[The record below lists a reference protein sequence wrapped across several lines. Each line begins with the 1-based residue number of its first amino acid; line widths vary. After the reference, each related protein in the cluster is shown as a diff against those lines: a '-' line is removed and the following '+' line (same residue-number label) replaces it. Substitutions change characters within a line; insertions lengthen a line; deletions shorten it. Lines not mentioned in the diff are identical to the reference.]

1 MKLPERKSE
10 QGIYLLIAV
19 AALVVIY
26 VVAFIVSNARRV
38 EVSFV
43 AFDAKAPLIVL
54 MLACVLLGLV
64 IGLLVARIAER
75 RRSAARQSSGSS
87 GTENGP
93 ADAS

>member
-1 MKLPERKSE
+1 VKLPERKSE

-43 AFDAKAPLIVL
+43 AFDARAPLIVL
-54 MLACVLLGLV
+54 MLVCVLLGLAA
-64 IGLLVARIAER
+64 GLLLARIAER
-75 RRSAARQSSGSS
+75 RRDGRRQSSGV
-87 GTENGP
+87 ENGP

>member
-1 MKLPERKSE
+1 VKLPERKSE

-26 VVAFIVSNARRV
+26 VVAFIVTNATRV

-43 AFDAKAPLIVL
+43 AFDARAPLIVL
-54 MLACVLLGLV
+54 MVVCVLLGVV
-64 IGLLVARIAER
+64 IGIVAARIVER
-75 RRSAARQSSGSS
+75 RRDDGVQSSG
-87 GTENGP
+87 TPNGP

>member
-1 MKLPERKSE
+1 VKLPERKSE

-54 MLACVLLGLV
+54 MLACVLLGLA

-75 RRSAARQSSGSS
+75 RRREERQSS

-93 ADAS
+93 TDAS

>member
-1 MKLPERKSE
+1 VKLPERKSE

-38 EVSFV
+38 EVSFL

-54 MLACVLLGLV
+54 MLACVLLGLA
-64 IGLLVARIAER
+64 IGLLLARIAER
-75 RRSAARQSSGSS
+75 RRAERRQST

>member
-26 VVAFIVSNARRV
+26 VVAFIVTNSKRV
-38 EVSFV
+38 DVSFV
-43 AFDAKAPLIVL
+43 AFDARAPLIVL
-54 MLACVLLGLV
+54 MLMCVLLGVLLGLV
-64 IGLLVARIAER
+64 GARIAAR
-75 RRSAARQSSGSS
+75 RRTDDQST
-87 GTENGP
+87 GTGNGP

>member
-26 VVAFIVSNARRV
+26 VVAFIVTNATRV

-43 AFDAKAPLIVL
+43 AFDTRAPLIVL
-54 MLACVLLGLV
+54 MVVCVLLGVV
-64 IGLLVARIAER
+64 IGIAAARIAER
-75 RRSAARQSSGSS
+75 RRDHRVQSSG
-87 GTENGP
+87 TPNGP

>member
-1 MKLPERKSE
+1 VKLPERKSE

-54 MLACVLLGLV
+54 MLACVLLGLA
-64 IGLLVARIAER
+64 IGLLVARIAR
-75 RRSAARQSSGSS
+75 RREQGQSS
-87 GTENGP
+87 GTENDP
-93 ADAS
+93 TDAS

>member
-1 MKLPERKSE
+1 VKLPERKSE

-38 EVSFV
+38 EVSFL

-54 MLACVLLGLV
+54 MLACVLLGLA
-64 IGLLVARIAER
+64 IGLLLARIAER
-75 RRSAARQSSGSS
+75 RRAERRQNT

>member
-26 VVAFIVSNARRV
+26 LVAFIVTNAKQV
-38 EVSFV
+38 NVSFV
-43 AFDAKAPLIVL
+43 AFHARAPLIVL
-54 MLACVLLGLV
+54 MLLCVLLGVV
-64 IGLLVARIAER
+64 IGIAASRIAER
-75 RRSAARQSSGSS
+75 RRVDAHSSGA
-87 GTENGP
+87 GNGP

>member
-1 MKLPERKSE
+1 VKLPERKSE

-54 MLACVLLGLV
+54 MLACVLLGLA
-64 IGLLVARIAER
+64 IGLLVARIAR
-75 RRSAARQSSGSS
+75 RREQGQSS
-87 GTENGP
+87 GTEKDP
-93 ADAS
+93 TDAS

>member
-54 MLACVLLGLV
+54 MLACVLLGLA
-64 IGLLVARIAER
+64 IGLLVARIAR
-75 RRSAARQSSGSS
+75 RREQRQSS
-87 GTENGP
+87 GTENDP
-93 ADAS
+93 TDAS